1 MRAHSKVDR
10 IVRPA
15 VCALALML
23 AVACSKKEN
32 QETTAQGAGGAVVP
46 PATTPQPAA
55 LQVADVKLGNKLDA
69 NKQVA
74 NATDSFAPRDTI
86 FASVHTTGAAQNAQI
101 VGRFTFQDGQVVDER
116 TESISPTGDAYTEF
130 HIAKPSGWPA
140 GKYTLHVLLN
150 GQEVQTKEFTVK

>member
-15 VCALALML
+15 VCALALLL

-69 NKQVA
+69 NKQVS